1 MKKLVLP
8 LLLLLGISMLLAQTV
23 SEPSAVVGYV
33 KYDMI
38 EGNTIVAIPMDA
50 GFTMASEVAMS
61 YGGTCD
67 AISYFG
73 PDEFWYTAYTDGT
86 DWYDDFPVQPG
97 SCVMMYAYDTTPFY
111 SIGNLPSVNATY
123 NLIEGNS
130 IVAIPLNRSDL
141 STASAVGNDIG
152 TDTVSYFGTDELW
165 YSAYTDGTDWYDDFG
180 LSIGTPVMVYSY
192 SEATWPARSMGN
204 NVLNVQSK

>member
-8 LLLLLGISMLLAQTV
+8 LLLLLGISMLLAQAV
-23 SEPSAVVGYV
+23 SEPSEVVGYV

-50 GFTMASEVAMS
+50 GFTMASEVALS

-67 AISYFG
+67 AIAYFG
-73 PDEFWYTAYTDGT
+73 TDEFWYTAYTDGT

-111 SIGNLPSVNATY
+111 SIGALPASPATY
-123 NLIEGNS
+123 PLIEGNS
-130 IVAIPLNRSDL
+130 IVAVPLNRSDL
-141 STASAVGNDIG
+141 DWASAVGADIG
-152 TDTVSYFGTDELW
+152 TDAVAYFGTDELW
-165 YSAYTDGTDWYDDFG
+165 YTAYTDGTDWYDDFQV
-180 LSIGTPVMVYSY
+180 SIGRPLMVYSGT
-192 SEATWPARSMGN
+192 ATTWPARSATN
-204 NVLNVQSK
+204 LNFNVQSK